1 MLIPPLYP
9 AVAYRGRFAP
19 SPSGP
24 LHLGSL
30 LTAVGSW
37 LDARAAGG
45 EWLLRIED
53 IDPPRE
59 QPGAAAL
66 IQQQL
71 YDHGL
76 HWDRDILWQSQRSTA
91 YQQVLAQLQQLKL
104 AYCCHCSRK
113 QIKEQGGH
121 QGPWC
126 RRQQHQPPGAWRFA
140 NLQAQLQFADLRLG
154 QVAVPAAIAAED
166 VVLQRSDGLWGYPLA
181 VVVDDLAQG
190 ISHVVRGADLLQATA
205 PQLALM
211 SALGATP
218 PHYLHLP
225 LVVAHPGFK
234 LSKQNHAPAIDG
246 RTAVANLR
254 QALSLLGLPPPA
266 TLVGS
271 DCHSLLHWALAH
283 YQRQRLPSQQELPA
297 ASG

>member
-76 HWDRDILWQSQRSTA
+76 HWDRDILWQSQRSAA
-91 YQQVLAQLQQLKL
+91 YQAALTHLQQQQL
-104 AYCCHCSRK
+104 AYICHCSRK

-126 RRQQHQPPGAWRFA
+126 RRQQHEPPGAWRFA
-140 NLQAQLQFADLRLG
+140 NLKAQLQFADLRLG

-190 ISHVVRGADLLQATA
+190 INHVVRGADLLQATA

-254 QALSLLGLPPPA
+254 QALNLLGLPPPT
-266 TLVGS
+266 TLAGS

>member
-71 YDHGL
+71 HDHGL
-76 HWDRDILWQSQRSTA
+76 YWDRDILWQSQRSAA
-91 YQQVLAQLQQLKL
+91 YQQALAQLQQLKL

-113 QIKEQGGH
+113 QIKEQGSH
-121 QGPWC
+121 QGSWC
-126 RRQQHQPPGAWRFA
+126 RRQQFAPPGAWRFA
-140 NLQAQLQFADLRLG
+140 NLNPCSRFTDLHLQ
-154 QVAVPAAIAAED
+154 QVTVPAAIAAED
-166 VVLQRSDGLWGYPLA
+166 LVLQRSDGLWGYPLA

-205 PQLALM
+205 GQQALM
-211 SALGATP
+211 IALGATP

-225 LVVAHPGFK
+225 LVVARPGFK

-246 RTAVANLR
+246 RMAATNLQ
-254 QALSLLGLPPPA
+254 QALALLGLPPPPA
-266 TLVGS
+266 LVGS
-271 DCHSLLHWALAH
+271 NCHGLLHWALEH
-283 YQRQRLPSQQELPA
+283 YQRQRLPSQQELQ
-297 ASG
+297 ASSG